1 MSNDEMPSPP
11 LPREKLGARGSAF
24 WNDVAGEWELRPDE
38 LEILGA
44 ACRTLDLIQSMEQ
57 ELEGQ
62 PRTVRGSQGQ
72 PVINPLVSELRFY
85 RQSLASHLRA
95 LRIPDDDESDA
106 AEVIALPG
114 RKMTRSEAGK
124 AGAAGR
130 WQNRGYR

>member
-1 MSNDEMPSPP
+1 MSEEERPPLP

-85 RQSLASHLRA
+85 RAALASHLRA
-95 LRIPDDDESDA
+95 LRIPEDDAEDA
-106 AEVIALPG
+106 DVIPMDG
-114 RKMTRSEAGK
+114 RKLSRSEAGK
-124 AGAAGR
+124 AGARGR
-130 WQNRGYR
+130 WGNRGYQ

>member
-1 MSNDEMPSPP
+1 MSDKERPPP
-11 LPREKLGARGSAF
+11 LPRETLGTRGSAF
-24 WNDVAGEWELRPDE
+24 WNDVAEEWDLRPDE

-85 RQSLASHLRA
+85 RAALASHLRA
-95 LRIPDDDESDA
+95 LRIPDDDESEDA
-106 AEVIALPG
+106 EIIPLEA

-130 WQNRGYR
+130 WKKRGYQ